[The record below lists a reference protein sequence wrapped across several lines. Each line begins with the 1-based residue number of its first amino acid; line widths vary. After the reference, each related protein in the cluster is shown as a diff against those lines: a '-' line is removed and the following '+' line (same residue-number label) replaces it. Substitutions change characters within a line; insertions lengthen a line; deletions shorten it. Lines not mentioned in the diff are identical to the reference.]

1 MVVVR
6 MIFYPNN
13 DNERH
18 DYMHIVEDVWA
29 NLRRNSRYDV
39 SESDVDHFDPIFDFR
54 VRSGLAKRAVKEVE
68 NLVMLY
74 PIAKRVRV
82 EISGTA

>member
-1 MVVVR
+1 M
-6 MIFYPNN
+6 MFHPNN

-18 DYMHIVEDVWA
+18 DYMHIVEEVWA
-29 NLRRNSRYDV
+29 NLRRNPRYDF
-39 SESDVDHFDPIFDFR
+39 SESDVDHFHPIFDFR

-68 NLVMLY
+68 NLVKPF
-74 PIAKRVRV
+74 PIAKRVHV